1 MKKILSCLKGYL
13 IPTILCPLFVIC
25 EVIIEVSLPSVM
37 AEIVDKAIPNG
48 DLNLVIKLGGS
59 MVIFAMVS
67 LIFGGLAGWVCSIA
81 GAGFARNL
89 RRRQFV
95 TIQNFSFAN
104 IDKFSTGSLVTR
116 MTTDVGFVQMAFQQL
131 IRGMVRSPIM
141 FVVSLISAYG
151 ISPKMTSIFL
161 IVAPILAIGLA
172 AISLNAFPNFKRM
185 FKQYDVINTTIQ
197 ENATG
202 IRVVKTF
209 VREDHEIDKF
219 KEQSSKLK
227 LYASRAEKILAFNGP
242 LMQVAMYTTMILIFL
257 IGGMQVI
264 NGSYVDGVNPENGEM
279 LFGYLNLSPA
289 QLSTL
294 FTYSIMLLN
303 SLMMISMSFVMV
315 VMSKESFSRIIEV
328 LKEESDIQDG
338 PNKDLEVKDGS
349 IIFKDV
355 TFSYYKDENNLALE
369 TVNLKIESGETIG
382 IIGGTGSSKTTLV
395 QLIPRFYDVTSG
407 ELLVGGE
414 NVKDYTLNNL
424 RNAVSMVLQ
433 KNVLFSGTIKDNLR
447 WGDEFATDEEI
458 IEACKNAC
466 AHDFIM
472 SFPNQYETDL
482 GQGGVNVS
490 GGQKQRLCI
499 ARALLKKPKILIL
512 DDSTSAVDTK
522 TDAIIRKS
530 LRENL
535 SDVTKL
541 IIAQRVSSVQDADKI
556 IVLDEGRIVG
566 FGTHEELLETNE
578 IYKDVYMSQMKGAD
592 ENE

>member
-89 RRRQFV
+89 RRRQFA

-209 VREDHEIDKF
+209 VREDHEIEKF

-382 IIGGTGSSKTTLV
+382 IIGGTGSSKTTFV

>member
-1 MKKILSCLKGYL
+1 MKKLLSCLKGYI

-25 EVIIEVSLPSVM
+25 EVIIEVSLPKVM
-37 AEIVDKAIPNG
+37 AEIVDDAIPNG
-48 DLNLVIKLGGS
+48 DFNFVLKLGGA

-67 LIFGGLAGWVCSIA
+67 LIFGGLAGWMCSIA
-81 GAGFARNL
+81 GAGFSRNI
-89 RRRQFV
+89 RKRQFA

-116 MTTDVGFVQMAFQQL
+116 MTTDVSFVQIALQQI
-131 IRGMVRSPIM
+131 IRGLVRSPIM
-141 FVVSLISAYG
+141 FVVALVSAYG
-151 ISPKMTSIFL
+151 ISPKMTGIFL
-161 IVAPILAIGLA
+161 IVAPILAIGLMC
-172 AISLNAFPNFKRM
+172 ISLFAHPNFRKM
-185 FKQYDVINTTIQ
+185 FKKYDSMNTTIQ
-197 ENATG
+197 ENLYG

-209 VREDHEIDKF
+209 VREDFEIDKF
-219 KEQSSKLK
+219 KEQSQTLKEHASK
-227 LYASRAEKILAFNGP
+227 AEKVLAFNGP
-242 LMQVAMYTTMILIFL
+242 LMQIAMYGTMLLIFL
-257 IGGMQVI
+257 IGGMQVV
-264 NGSYVDGVNPENGEM
+264 NGSYIEGFNPETNEVIY
-279 LFGYLNLSPA
+279 GYLNLSPA

-303 SLMMISMSFVMV
+303 SLNMISMSFVMI

-328 LKEESDIQDG
+328 LNEESDITDG
-338 PNKDLEVKDGS
+338 PNTELQVTDGT
-349 IIFKDV
+349 IEFNDV

-369 TVNLKIESGETIG
+369 TVNLRINSGETIG
-382 IIGGTGSSKTTLV
+382 IIGGTGSSKTTFV

-407 ELLVGGE
+407 EVLVGGV
-414 NVKDYTLNNL
+414 NVKEYSLDNL
-424 RNAVSMVLQ
+424 RNSVSMVLQ
-433 KNVLFSGTIKDNLR
+433 KNVN
-447 WGDEFATDEEI
+447 ATDEEI

-472 SFPNQYETDL
+472 SFTNKYETDL

-535 SDVTKL
+535 TDVTKI

-556 IVLDEGRIVG
+556 IVLDDGKIVG
-566 FGTHEELLETNE
+566 FDSHENLLKTND
-578 IYKDVYMSQMKGAD
+578 IYQDVYYSQMKGAE